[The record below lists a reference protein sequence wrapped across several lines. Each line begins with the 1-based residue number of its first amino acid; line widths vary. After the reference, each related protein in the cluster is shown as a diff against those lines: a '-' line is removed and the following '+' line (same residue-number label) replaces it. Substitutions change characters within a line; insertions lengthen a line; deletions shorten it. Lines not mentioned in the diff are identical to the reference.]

1 MIATVYRK
9 EYSSWMINEERSKLK
24 TAQKRFRRGVCFIN
38 LTKPDRCRNLT
49 SIACTSTP
57 GQHLSTKSPKT
68 DSSEPYGTRSGR
80 NNHFKNHFK
89 LLFSF
94 TVQWQKHF
102 FKAQILF
109 FFFSFQFFRR
119 KRCDRN
125 AETTLARHYFFL
137 LYINWKK
144 NLFHLIINLCRCVYH
159 TQLSY
164 AKNIVLKANIYRPL
178 NVFTGITLNFSILL
192 IGKK

>member
-1 MIATVYRK
+1 MTNFFCALHDVMIATVYRK

-49 SIACTSTP
+49 SIACASTP

-109 FFFSFQFFRR
+109 FFSFQFFRR

-125 AETTLARHYFFL
+125 AETTLARHYFF
-137 LYINWKK
+137 YCISTEKK
-144 NLFHLIINLCRCVYH
+144 IFFTWSSIFAVVFITHNSVMRKILFWRQ
-159 TQLSY
+159 T
-164 AKNIVLKANIYRPL
+164 
-178 NVFTGITLNFSILL
+178 FTDH
-192 IGKK
+192 

>member
-9 EYSSWMINEERSKLK
+9 EYTSWMINEERSKLK
-24 TAQKRFRRGVCFIN
+24 IAQKRFRRGVCFIN

-68 DSSEPYGTRSGR
+68 AVQSLMVPEVAGTTISRTISSFCFPLQSNDRST
-80 NNHFKNHFK
+80 
-89 LLFSF
+89 FSKRRF
-94 TVQWQKHF
+94 YL
-102 FKAQILF
+102 I
-109 FFFSFQFFRR
+109 FFSFQFFRR

-159 TQLSY
+159 T
-164 AKNIVLKANIYRPL
+164 
-178 NVFTGITLNFSILL
+178 
-192 IGKK
+192 

>member
-9 EYSSWMINEERSKLK
+9 EYSSWTINEERSKLK
-24 TAQKRFRRGVCFIN
+24 IAQKRFRRGVCFIN

-109 FFFSFQFFRR
+109 NFFFFSVFSEETMWQKRWNHPSTSLFFFYCISTEKKIFFTWSSIFAAVFITHNSVMR
-119 KRCDRN
+119 KILFWRQTFTDHLMYS
-125 AETTLARHYFFL
+125 LASL
-137 LYINWKK
+137 
-144 NLFHLIINLCRCVYH
+144 
-159 TQLSY
+159 
-164 AKNIVLKANIYRPL
+164 
-178 NVFTGITLNFSILL
+178 
-192 IGKK
+192 

>member
-24 TAQKRFRRGVCFIN
+24 IAQKRFRRGVCFIN

-109 FFFSFQFFRR
+109 NFFFFSVFSEETMWQKRWNHRSTSLFFFIVYQLKKKSFSPDHQSLPLCLSHITRLCA
-119 KRCDRN
+119 KYCF
-125 AETTLARHYFFL
+125 EGKHLPTT
-137 LYINWKK
+137 
-144 NLFHLIINLCRCVYH
+144 
-159 TQLSY
+159 
-164 AKNIVLKANIYRPL
+164 
-178 NVFTGITLNFSILL
+178 
-192 IGKK
+192 

>member
-1 MIATVYRK
+1 
-9 EYSSWMINEERSKLK
+9 MINEERSKLK
-24 TAQKRFRRGVCFIN
+24 TAQKRFRRGVCFIS
-38 LTKPDRCRNLT
+38 LTNPDRCRNLT
-49 SIACTSTP
+49 ACTSTP

-80 NNHFKNHFK
+80 NNHFK

-109 FFFSFQFFRR
+109 NFFFFSVFSEETMWQKRWNHPSASFF
-119 KRCDRN
+119 
-125 AETTLARHYFFL
+125 FF
-137 LYINWKK
+137 YCISIEKK

-159 TQLSY
+159 TQLGY

-178 NVFTGITLNFSILL
+178 HVFTGITLNFSILL

>member
-38 LTKPDRCRNLT
+38 LTKPDRCCNLA

-109 FFFSFQFFRR
+109 FFSFQFFRR

-125 AETTLARHYFFL
+125 AETTLARHYFF
-137 LYINWKK
+137 YCISTEKK
-144 NLFHLIINLCRCVYH
+144 SFSPDHQSLPLCLSHTTRLCEKYCFEGKHLPTTKCIHCHHFKLFHP
-159 TQLSY
+159 
-164 AKNIVLKANIYRPL
+164 ANW
-178 NVFTGITLNFSILL
+178 
-192 IGKK
+192 

>member
-24 TAQKRFRRGVCFIN
+24 IAQKRFRRGVCFIN

-94 TVQWQKHF
+94 TVQWQKQF

-109 FFFSFQFFRR
+109 NFFSFQFFRR

-159 TQLSY
+159 T
-164 AKNIVLKANIYRPL
+164 
-178 NVFTGITLNFSILL
+178 
-192 IGKK
+192 